1 MELINKINR
10 NYHKFNESEKQII
23 HYLKS
28 CNFQIKEMNTRDLAE
43 ESFVSRTTIFRFLKK
58 LEIDSFAEFK
68 YLLTQESQNDTP
80 SDTQLSTVIL
90 GYHHYIDQVYTK
102 LKLRSIL
109 TLLAQSNVLYLY
121 GTGNEQKL
129 EVEYIRQLF
138 TSVGKKVIVI
148 FDLGEFDYAK
158 ERFQDDD
165 LFVLLSYKGDSSE
178 CVQMINEA
186 KVSNIKTLAITRTSH
201 NLMSQVA
208 DYQLYV
214 PTESINTS
222 TRLTYEISTTFYF
235 LIDQL
240 FLGYLEGGDRDA
252 IAR

>member
-1 MELINKINR
+1 MREEIGKMELTNKINR

-28 CNFQIKEMNTRDLAE
+28 RHFQIKEMNAQSLAK

-58 LEIDSFAEFK
+58 LDIDSFAEFK
-68 YLLTQESQNDTP
+68 YLLAKENSQPVKENSQIFD
-80 SDTQLSTVIL
+80 VIS
-90 GYHHYIDQVYTK
+90 GYHNYIDQVYTK
-102 LKLRSIL
+102 LKLKPIIS
-109 TLLAQSNVLYLY
+109 LLKQSQTLYLF

-129 EVEYIRQLF
+129 EVEYMRQLF
-138 TSVGKKVIVI
+138 TSIGKKVIVI

-158 ERFQDDD
+158 GLFQPGD
-165 LFVLLSYKGDSSE
+165 LFILLSYKGDSPE

-186 KVSNIKTLAITRTSH
+186 KVSNIQTLAITRTSH

-208 DYQLYV
+208 HHQLYV
-214 PTESINTS
+214 PTESINTA

-240 FLGYLEGGDRDA
+240 FLGCLES
-252 IAR
+252 